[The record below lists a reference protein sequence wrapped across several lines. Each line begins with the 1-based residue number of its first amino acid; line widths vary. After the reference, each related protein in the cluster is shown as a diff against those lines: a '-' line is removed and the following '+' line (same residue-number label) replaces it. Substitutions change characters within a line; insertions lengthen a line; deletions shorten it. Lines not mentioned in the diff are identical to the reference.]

1 MADTVRK
8 TLNLADYGLPE
19 PLIFDVPK
27 YAQGDDGKEYDDSY
41 FPRNEREKKVYM
53 QYLLDGASN
62 QLDVDY
68 GEMPPKLIDYMAQ
81 FNPPDAILN
90 ARKLQKAGELAEQ
103 RRIDPI
109 GFDAAVGVY
118 KGGKQEYRFN
128 DSMGTLLPGFDPYTL
143 GDFANDMGKT
153 ARKLM
158 PEDPRQLTRISAII
172 GADTY
177 LMSKM
182 MEAKRLKMKQPGKLR
197 FMPKFYNWL
206 AEFGEGK
213 FGTAK
218 QMAVAGSSAGP
229 VSYAADSAY
238 SLLNKLYAYTQG
250 QDSASISE
258 MQRGALRDAELEMM
272 IGMGAAGLGPI
283 ASGVKKYAI
292 NYPLGFRSNISV
304 EAVEKAARQNIPLS
318 KVAASEADWV
328 KAYSKIIGVFPA
340 VGGPLRQSQA
350 EARVA
355 INQRIQDI
363 MSTLSPGMTT
373 LRGMQWA
380 GKEAFDAFSKNVS
393 KFRATNAIMYNSF
406 FNQAS
411 KIDEAFIPTT
421 TLKKWTNSFAKS
433 IDGGDIR
440 LSASAPDGQ
449 WINTTSQLFNML
461 KVGDP
466 TAGMKLLTALG
477 SLPEHITLK
486 QFRQLQAQ
494 LNGAIRGFG
503 GRGDGAMSQVG
514 IDPQGTLAY
523 MKDNLEH
530 GLNDYKSW
538 KKLTGPNEIIAQS
551 SIKALRDANEFYMN
565 NIEMFGFNAG
575 QRGIGKASQQVNRN
589 IFAPGAPFKP
599 GSLMPDQIFNRV
611 MTEAT
616 AMSPMAIKE
625 IQEQLGKK
633 NFANLASTYLNK
645 IIGQNTEIIE
655 TPFKR
660 NKSSA
665 RMGVQGEIPGGGTTQ
680 VSGSGGQIHDSEF
693 VPVFNVDNLRKQLG
707 MIPIEQGSKIQD
719 RTSREAVIAMFDAM
733 GQNGQKAYKDLEE
746 TLDIASLVNSFD
758 ISDVSD
764 FVKRR
769 GVLGGV
775 KSIANAFVIGG
786 VVTSP
791 LATAGLVLFS
801 NRFSKFLGNPTQ
813 LSKIKTVMGEG
824 TEKALQRANLINTI
838 RATESYYTI
847 LDNDGAITEMPD
859 VSISQGGVDRPML
872 QRQPGQSSMNN
883 DLRTVNY
890 FNNLIKKANAGE
902 LGGGLEALS
911 DIELLDYVI
920 LGTNGSPNMGQA
932 SMSRPKYDR
941 QGDILAYETVDQ
953 QAPDRVLLEGAIME
967 NGMVDSTPASIYGF
981 KEENQEAINE
991 MINQSVQAPRSN
1003 PFLVNAQE
1011 VLQTEGGPAGRDF
1024 SMERESVNV
1033 SDRSN
1038 LNPDQQAALI
1048 RGDTDAAILAG
1059 RN

>member
-1 MADTVRK
+1 M
-8 TLNLADYGLPE
+8 
-19 PLIFDVPK
+19 
-27 YAQGDDGKEYDDSY
+27 
-41 FPRNEREKKVYM
+41 
-53 QYLLDGASN
+53 LD
-62 QLDVDY
+62 
-68 GEMPPKLIDYMAQ
+68 
-81 FNPPDAILN
+81 
-90 ARKLQKAGELAEQ
+90 
-103 RRIDPI
+103 
-109 GFDAAVGVY
+109 
-118 KGGKQEYRFN
+118 KQELKRSQYGGENIRYKL
-128 DSMGTLLPGFDPYTL
+128 SLK
-143 GDFANDMGKT
+143 GKY
-153 ARKLM
+153 
-158 PEDPRQLTRISAII
+158 I
-172 GADTY
+172 
-177 LMSKM
+177 
-182 MEAKRLKMKQPGKLR
+182 
-197 FMPKFYNWL
+197 
-206 AEFGEGK
+206 
-213 FGTAK
+213 
-218 QMAVAGSSAGP
+218 
-229 VSYAADSAY
+229 
-238 SLLNKLYAYTQG
+238 
-250 QDSASISE
+250 
-258 MQRGALRDAELEMM
+258 
-272 IGMGAAGLGPI
+272 
-283 ASGVKKYAI
+283 
-292 NYPLGFRSNISV
+292 
-304 EAVEKAARQNIPLS
+304 
-318 KVAASEADWV
+318 
-328 KAYSKIIGVFPA
+328 
-340 VGGPLRQSQA
+340 
-350 EARVA
+350 
-355 INQRIQDI
+355 
-363 MSTLSPGMTT
+363 
-373 LRGMQWA
+373 
-380 GKEAFDAFSKNVS
+380 
-393 KFRATNAIMYNSF
+393 
-406 FNQAS
+406 
-411 KIDEAFIPTT
+411 
-421 TLKKWTNSFAKS
+421 
-433 IDGGDIR
+433 
-440 LSASAPDGQ
+440 
-449 WINTTSQLFNML
+449 
-461 KVGDP
+461 
-466 TAGMKLLTALG
+466 
-477 SLPEHITLK
+477 K

-551 SIKALRDANEFYMN
+551 SIKALRDANDFYMN

-625 IQEQLGKK
+625 ISEQLGKK
-633 NFANLASTYLNK
+633 NFGDLAATYLNK

-660 NKSSA
+660 NKFSA
-665 RMGVQGEIPGGGTTQ
+665 RMGVKGNVPGGGTTQ
-680 VSGSGGQIHDSEF
+680 VSGAGGQVHDSEF
-693 VPVFNVDNLRKQLG
+693 VPIFNVDNLRKQLG
-707 MIPIEQGSKIQD
+707 MLPIEQGSKIQD

-733 GQNGQKAYKDLEE
+733 GQNGQKAYKDLQE

-769 GVLGGV
+769 GVLGGI

-801 NRFSKFLGNPTQ
+801 NRFSKFLGNPVQ
-813 LSKIKTVMGEG
+813 LNKIKTVMGEG
-824 TEKALQRANLINTI
+824 TEKALQRSNLINTI

-847 LDNDGAITEMPD
+847 LDSDGAVSGMPD
-859 VSISQGGVDRPML
+859 VSISQGGVDMPML

-883 DLRTVNY
+883 DLRTINY
-890 FNNLIKKANAGE
+890 FNNLVKKANAGE
-902 LGGGLEALS
+902 LGGGLEDLT

-991 MINQSVQAPRSN
+991 IIDQSVQAPRNN

-1011 VLQTEGGPAGRDF
+1011 VLQTDGGPAGRDF
-1024 SMERESVNV
+1024 SVEREAVNV
-1033 SDRSN
+1033 TDRSK

-1059 RN
+1059 RR